1 MKSEKLYTLLL
12 LHSIQNYIKTSPSWE
27 SNLYPLKAT
36 TLPTE
41 VKEISPRYQ
50 RVIPEWPDLTLLHP
64 IHRPKA

>member
-50 RVIPEWPDLTLLHP
+50 RVIPE
-64 IHRPKA
+64 